1 MVKHFKITV
10 CGHITHKGYR
20 FRTLHTAR
28 QLSLKGTVSEVPG
41 CIIVEAE
48 GDEEKLNQLVGFFEK
63 LPSIDLPLIIEVD
76 ELPMMYYN
84 EFRIV

>member
-20 FRTLHTAR
+20 FRTLQTAR

-48 GDEEKLNQLVGFFEK
+48 GEENNLKQLVGYFET
-63 LPSIDLPLIIEVD
+63 LPSIDLPLMIEVE

-84 EFRIV
+84 EFMII

>member
-28 QLSLKGTVSEVPG
+28 QLCLKGTVSEVPG